1 MIIPN
6 AVGRI
11 DAITEAIR
19 DGDRERAI
27 ELTDLENS
35 RLLRKLSE
43 VEREMAKV
51 MTAVRETENFR
62 NDLYDDEVWTQAR
75 RDCGWEGEET

>member
-6 AVGRI
+6 SVGRI

-62 NDLYDDEVWTQAR
+62 NDLYDDEVWNKAR
-75 RDCGWEGEET
+75 RDCGWEG

>member
-19 DGDRERAI
+19 DGDRAKAI
-27 ELTDLENS
+27 RLVDLEDN

-51 MTAVRETENFR
+51 TTAIRETENFR

-75 RDCGWEGEET
+75 RDCGWKGEE